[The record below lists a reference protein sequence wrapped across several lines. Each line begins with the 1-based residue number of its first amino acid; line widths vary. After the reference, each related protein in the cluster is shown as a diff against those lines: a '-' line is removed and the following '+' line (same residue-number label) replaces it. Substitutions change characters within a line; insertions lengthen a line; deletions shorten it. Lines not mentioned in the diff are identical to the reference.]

1 MAAKAD
7 ADTGLGFIDD
17 EMPDTG
23 APQDFQTD
31 EPENPAAEM
40 MVNAPAPAAGK
51 NDAEAEE

>member
-7 ADTGLGFIDD
+7 ADTGRGFIDD

-23 APQDFQTD
+23 APQDFETD
-31 EPENPAAEM
+31 EPENPAAGLMAQQE
-40 MVNAPAPAAGK
+40 PPAAGK